1 MQMRFSH
8 LVWAVM
14 VVATLYVTY
23 QVKYR
28 VQNIEEDIATTQRAI
43 AAERDSIHVLEAE
56 WSYLNRPDRLSRLS
70 AEYHGL
76 QRVGV
81 SQIVSVDTL
90 PMAPVRTAPID
101 ASATVV
107 TPAAP
112 PVPEATH
119 VQASPSAPSGEV
131 LPTVWSAVEGDANQ

>member
-1 MQMRFSH
+1 MRMRFSH

-43 AAERDSIHVLEAE
+43 AAERDSMHVLEAE

-90 PMAPVRTAPID
+90 PMAPVRVAPME

-107 TPAAP
+107 A
-112 PVPEATH
+112 PVPTPISEETH
-119 VQASPSAPSGEV
+119 VQVLPSAPLGEV
-131 LPTVWSAVEGDANQ
+131 LPTVWSAVEGDPNQ

>member
-1 MQMRFSH
+1 MRVRFSH

-28 VQNIEEDIATTQRAI
+28 VQNIEEDIASTQRAI

-81 SQIVSVDTL
+81 SQIVAVDTL
-90 PMAPVRTAPID
+90 PMAPVRTAPME
-101 ASATVV
+101 ASATVIV
-107 TPAAP
+107 PSPEAAP
-112 PVPEATH
+112 EEIQ
-119 VQASPSAPSGEV
+119 VQTSPSAPSGAV